1 MQDGEQVRH
10 RKVWSNRA
18 VFIGCCWMALALVA
32 SEAGLVSPL
41 ISTVIAF
48 AGFVLLLYGVHLA
61 WLVFYERDPEGPSS

>member
-1 MQDGEQVRH
+1 
-10 RKVWSNRA
+10 
-18 VFIGCCWMALALVA
+18 MALALVA

-48 AGFVLLLYGVHLA
+48 AGFVLLLYSVHLA